1 MTTRQQARL
10 DVPPAQFLNLFAEFQ
25 AVSWDGWRKVLGRL
39 TPGVREFYAIVG
51 RGAGKSRIVSALA
64 ACFAAREY
72 GLVPGENVY
81 IGVFAP
87 DRKQAGVTFRY
98 IVGLMKSV
106 PVLEALI
113 VAEAKDSIE
122 LSNGVIIEVMTAST
136 AAPRG
141 RGYALVIV
149 EEAAFLPADES
160 ANPDVELLR
169 ALRPAL
175 ARVPGSL
182 LAVISSPYA
191 RKGVLFSAWSKHH
204 GNPDGDV
211 VVVQASTQ
219 ELNPAFNQQA
229 IARAYD
235 DDPIAAAAEYGA
247 QFRSDVESL
256 FSLDGVRAC
265 VVAGR
270 RELPPLRK
278 VHYRAFVDPSGGS
291 ADSFTLAIV
300 HAKKGQL
307 ILDAIRERR
316 PPFSPDA
323 VVQEFAA
330 LLKSYRI
337 TKVTGD
343 RYGGEWPRER
353 FRAHGITYEP
363 CSKSKSDLYLSL
375 LPALNSGRVE
385 LLEHDKMVNQLAG
398 LERRTARGGR
408 DSVDHAPGSHD
419 DVANAVA
426 GALATAGESRQGPRI
441 RLLFR
446 PSDDLLN
453 VGDWRTVPLDD
464 DD

>member
-1 MTTRQQARL
+1 
-10 DVPPAQFLNLFAEFQ
+10 
-25 AVSWDGWRKVLGRL
+25 
-39 TPGVREFYAIVG
+39 
-51 RGAGKSRIVSALA
+51 
-64 ACFAAREY
+64 
-72 GLVPGENVY
+72 
-81 IGVFAP
+81 
-87 DRKQAGVTFRY
+87 
-98 IVGLMKSV
+98 
-106 PVLEALI
+106 
-113 VAEAKDSIE
+113 
-122 LSNGVIIEVMTAST
+122 MTAST

-141 RGYALVIV
+141 RAYALAIV

-191 RKGVLFSAWSKHH
+191 RKGVLFNAWSRHH
-204 GNPDGDV
+204 GKPDADV
-211 VVVQASTQ
+211 VVVQAATQ
-219 ELNPAFNQQA
+219 ELNPAFDA
-229 IARAYD
+229 KAVERAYD

-256 FSLDGVRAC
+256 FALDAVRAG

-270 RELPPLRK
+270 HELPPLRK

-291 ADSFTLAIV
+291 ADSFTLAIA
-300 HAKKGQL
+300 HEEKGRL
-307 ILDAIRERR
+307 VLDAVRERR

-323 VVQEFAA
+323 VVQEFAD
-330 LLKSYRI
+330 LLKGFRI
-337 TKVTGD
+337 TQVMGD

-353 FRAHGITYEP
+353 FRVHGITYET
-363 CSKSKSDLYLSL
+363 CDKTKSDLYLAL
-375 LPALNSGRVE
+375 LPAINSGRVE
-385 LLEHDKMVNQLAG
+385 LLEHDKLVNQLAG

-426 GALATAGESRQGPRI
+426 GVLS
-441 RLLFR
+441 L
-446 PSDDLLN
+446 
-453 VGDWRTVPLDD
+453 VGDSQRGPSIRVLSLPAFGASGEMGHWASIPLDD